1 MRKCDNI
8 HVHMITKN
16 AEKMQLTL
24 LLVILYSKLRY
35 DLNWI
40 QEYHVNLSHV
50 VLILPV
56 THRHLMLK
64 HFCFTCK

>member
-8 HVHMITKN
+8 HVHMIKKN

-24 LLVILYSKLRY
+24 LLVILVIKLRY

-40 QEYHVNLSHV
+40 QEYVN
-50 VLILPV
+50 
-56 THRHLMLK
+56 
-64 HFCFTCK
+64 